1 MFAGCM
7 LLVVLAMKLFPDLP
21 FAQTLHQALVEAPL
35 RALEKATRRHL
46 IYALVLVVMS
56 FSAGE
61 MVMVLGSADFMLL
74 MAWDVSLY
82 VDALI
87 AGWTLATLLRGR
99 AAWRGLVARLS
110 KPRLARPRAPRRRRE
125 ATRSAANDSDE
136 DGAGP
141 AYARAA

>member
-1 MFAGCM
+1 MFAGLM
-7 LLVVLAMKLFPDLP
+7 SLVVLVMKLFPELP
-21 FAQTLHQALVEAPL
+21 FARSLHQALVEAPL

-61 MVMVLGSADFMLL
+61 LVMLLGSADFLLL

-87 AGWTLATLLRGR
+87 ATWTLSAALSVKTVAVRALDRVRG
-99 AAWRGLVARLS
+99 
-110 KPRLARPRAPRRRRE
+110 LARPRSPRRRRE
-125 ATRSAANDSDE
+125 ARRAAANDADD
-136 DGAGP
+136 DGGDRT
-141 AYARAA
+141 YARAA